1 MSTKI
6 ECVMHNTILRGFIAV
21 TAGSLLKNC
30 YISTA
35 FYDVI
40 VSRYRLKPETRRI
53 PPFSNPQKEQ
63 TLRLRSCSTTAF
75 YSRKIIIPLAY
86 QCEFDKFFV
95 SIIGPFSIQE
105 NLYFSCCLYF
115 IQLCPQSYDI
125 IYI

>member
-1 MSTKI
+1 M
-6 ECVMHNTILRGFIAV
+6 ECVMHNTILRRFIAA

-63 TLRLRSCSTTAF
+63 TLRLRPCSTTAF
-75 YSRKIIIPLAY
+75 YCRKFIIPLAY
-86 QCEFDKFFV
+86 QYEFDKFFV
-95 SIIGPFSIQE
+95 STIGPFPFQE

-115 IQLCPQSYDI
+115 IQLCQQSYDI
-125 IYI
+125 IYS